1 MDSDDAVA
9 LLKAAV
15 PRESGVWADLGAGTG
30 TFTRALASLLPGG
43 RVYAVDQNAR
53 SLSKLNNHR
62 QRGTATIIPVAADFA
77 RPLDL
82 PGLGAAEL
90 DGLLFANSLHFVA
103 DPEPVLK
110 ALVARTRTG
119 GRIVIVEY
127 DRRAPSRWVPHPIPA
142 SRWSALAQAAGLTE
156 PTIVASRPSSF
167 GGILYVATASRL
179 S

>member
-1 MDSDDAVA
+1 MDSDDAVE
-9 LLKAAV
+9 LLKAAI
-15 PRESGVWADLGAGTG
+15 PREPGVWADLGAGTG

-53 SLSKLNNHR
+53 SLSKLNNQR
-62 QRGTATIIPVAADFA
+62 QRGAATIIPVVADIT

-82 PGLGAAEL
+82 PGLGGAEL

-103 DPEPVLK
+103 DPATALG
-110 ALVARTRTG
+110 ALVARVRTG

-127 DRRAPSRWVPHPIPA
+127 DRRAASRWVPYPIPA
-142 SRWSALAQAAGLTE
+142 NRLPALAKAVGLTE
-156 PTIVASRPSSF
+156 LTIVASRASSF

>member
-15 PRESGVWADLGAGTG
+15 PREPGVWADLGAGTG

-53 SLSKLNNHR
+53 SLSKLNNHG
-62 QRGTATIIPVAADFA
+62 QRGAATIIPVVADFS

-103 DPEPVLK
+103 DPEAVLK
-110 ALVARTRTG
+110 ALTQRVQRG

-127 DRRAPSRWVPHPIPA
+127 DRRAASRWVPHPIPA
-142 SRWSALAQAAGLTE
+142 SRWSTLAQAAGLTE